1 MTNTPRRI
9 HRCALVAAAG
19 AGGLLSAVTG
29 AAYAFQRELL
39 YDPGHD
45 ARRLTLKGEPVQAVR
60 LKTADHERLTGW
72 HLPPVGDRPVMLF
85 LNGRVGG
92 LAIQAGRWRRIAR
105 QGVGFLAINY
115 RGYGG
120 SSGRPTEHGL
130 NLDAR
135 AAHAWLSRR
144 FPPERIVIHGYSLG
158 SGVAVRLAADHAAR
172 ALVLE
177 APFTAL
183 DEVVDEK
190 AMGLPVGLL
199 LRDRYRSRD
208 WIGRVTAP
216 VLIVHGDKDSVV
228 PFEEGRALFALAH
241 EPKAFVRIAGGDHNT
256 LTRDGLYDHVWRFL
270 GVTPP

>member
-1 MTNTPRRI
+1 MG
-9 HRCALVAAAG
+9 LG
-19 AGGLLSAVTG
+19 AGLTGLTG

-39 YDPGHD
+39 YDPGPD
-45 ARRLTLKGEPVQAVR
+45 AGRLTLKGEPVQAVR
-60 LKTADHERLTGW
+60 LRTADHQRLIGW
-72 HLPPVGDRPVMLF
+72 YLPPVGERPVMLF

-92 LAIQAGRWRRIAR
+92 LALQAGRWRRIAR

-120 SSGRPTEHGL
+120 SSGRPTEQGL

-135 AAHAWLSRR
+135 AAYAWLSRR
-144 FPPERIVIHGYSLG
+144 LPAGRIVIHGYSIG
-158 SGVAVRLAADHAAR
+158 TGVAVRLAANHAAR

-183 DEVVDEK
+183 EDVVDEK
-190 AMGLPVGLL
+190 ALGLPVGLL

-208 WIGRVTAP
+208 WIGRVSAP
-216 VLIVHGDKDSVV
+216 VLIVHGDRDSVV
-228 PFEEGRALFALAH
+228 PFAEGRALFALAH

-256 LTRDGLYDHVWRFL
+256 LTRDGLYDQIWAFL
-270 GVTPP
+270 DAHP